1 MKTAHI
7 LIIGK
12 TLAIHL
18 SKVFNASSQMPALL
32 YSVTTPP
39 LELSLVENCRMSLV
53 KRHSL
58 VDIFLHNHGIR
69 VNFALLGILIF
80 GS

>member
-18 SKVFNASSQMPALL
+18 SEVFNASSQMPALM
-32 YSVTTPP
+32 YSVTMPP

-53 KRHSL
+53 KLHSL
-58 VDIFLHNHGIR
+58 ADILS
-69 VNFALLGILIF
+69 A
-80 GS
+80 

>member
-18 SKVFNASSQMPALL
+18 SEVFNASSQMPALMH
-32 YSVTTPP
+32 SVTMPP
-39 LELSLVENCRMSLV
+39 LELSPAENCRVSLV
-53 KRHSL
+53 K
-58 VDIFLHNHGIR
+58 
-69 VNFALLGILIF
+69 
-80 GS
+80 

>member
-18 SKVFNASSQMPALL
+18 SEVFNASSQMPALM

-39 LELSLVENCRMSLV
+39 LELLLVENCRMSLV
-53 KRHSL
+53 KLHSL
-58 VDIFLHNHGIR
+58 ADILS
-69 VNFALLGILIF
+69 A
-80 GS
+80 